1 MILTLA
7 NLLSNASG
15 LLSSDCTGTEGKCWV
30 YPVWVVCT
38 YRRSFGER
46 IRCVQEMV
54 GVMPTWML
62 WMFILLYYLAR
73 VTEVGDKELQRL
85 KHHTSSDEL
94 HSYATELIEK
104 DVIIVSVA
112 KQRLSVRILNG
123 LVMGVVFAM
132 IFVWVQGQEWFL

>member
-1 MILTLA
+1 
-7 NLLSNASG
+7 
-15 LLSSDCTGTEGKCWV
+15 
-30 YPVWVVCT
+30 
-38 YRRSFGER
+38 
-46 IRCVQEMV
+46 
-54 GVMPTWML
+54 
-62 WMFILLYYLAR
+62 MFILLYYLAR